1 MPQREKGK
9 GMTSNKRALVRAG
22 WALLA
27 GLGMLMLS
35 GFGSGP
41 DTPGGIGG
49 TGIHPGGIGGTGV
62 HPGGIGGTGI
72 AALGPIQRFGSIY
85 VNGREYLLTP
95 GTRYLVDGAKR
106 PASAL
111 HLGDLVVVQAA
122 VSHGKTVADLV
133 RVQHAVIG
141 TISQTDTAAGRITVL
156 GQTIRLD
163 SGTLIRAPGAQTL
176 SFADLKAGNAV
187 AVSGLPQG
195 HGQWQALRVTRIATD
210 SAAGR
215 IPLLLRGR
223 VEAIDPG
230 KARLRLGGVWL
241 NTTGHALQDAAVGQ
255 EVIAAGSYQGGH
267 PYVHTLRPVQPGL
280 GAVGDRV
287 YMVGYLRRTLQGWRS
302 NGLLLQVG
310 ADTRFEG
317 GSVENLRTGT
327 LAVIEGNVEK
337 PGEVTVGRIILGAT
351 PMRYGLPPLMRG
363 SEGAGHPEMEPSGSA
378 IEKPEILRPE
388 AQRPE
393 ILRPEVQRPE
403 ILRPEVQ
410 RPEILRPEVQRPEIM
425 QPQVQRP
432 QIMRP
437 QVQQPQMMP

>member
-1 MPQREKGK
+1 
-9 GMTSNKRALVRAG
+9 MTSNKRALVRAG

-49 TGIHPGGIGGTGV
+49 TGIHPGGIGGTGI

-95 GTRYLVDGAKR
+95 GTRYLVDGSER

-141 TISQTDTAAGRITVL
+141 TISQIDAAAGRITVL

-163 SGTLIRAPGAQTL
+163 SSTLIRAPGAQTL
-176 SFADLKAGNAV
+176 SFAELKAGNAV

-210 SAAGR
+210 SAAGH

-223 VEAIDPG
+223 VEAIDPV

-241 NTTGHALQDAAVGQ
+241 NTTGHALQDVAVGQ
-255 EVIAAGSYQGGH
+255 EVIAAGSYRGGH
-267 PYVHTLRPVQPGL
+267 PYVHALRPVHPGL

-287 YMVGYLRRTLQGWRS
+287 YMVGYLRRTPQGWRS
-302 NGLLLQVG
+302 NNLLLRVG

-317 GSVENLRTGT
+317 GSVENLHTGT

-363 SEGAGHPEMEPSGSA
+363 SEGAGHPEMEA
-378 IEKPEILRPE
+378 EKPTME
-388 AQRPE
+388 RPE
-393 ILRPEVQRPE
+393 IMRPE
-403 ILRPEVQ
+403 LQ

-425 QPQVQRP
+425 RPEVQRPEIMRPAVQRP
-432 QIMRP
+432 QITRP
-437 QVQQPQMMP
+437 QIQQPQMMP

>member
-1 MPQREKGK
+1 
-9 GMTSNKRALVRAG
+9 MTSNKRALVRAG

-49 TGIHPGGIGGTGV
+49 TGIHPGGIGGTGI

-72 AALGPIQRFGSIY
+72 ATLGPIQRFGSIY

-95 GTRYLVDGAKR
+95 GTRYLVDGSAR

-141 TISQTDTAAGRITVL
+141 TISRTDAAAGRITVL

-163 SGTLIRAPGAQTL
+163 SSTLIRAPGAQTL
-176 SFADLKAGNAV
+176 SFADLKAGNVV
-187 AVSGLPQG
+187 AVSALPQG

-215 IPLLLRGR
+215 IPLLLRGT
-223 VEAIDPG
+223 VEAIDPV

-241 NTTGHALQDAAVGQ
+241 NTTGHALQDMVVGQ
-255 EVIAAGSYQGGH
+255 EVIAAGSYRGGH
-267 PYVHTLRPVQPGL
+267 PHVRTLRPVRPGL
-280 GAVGDRV
+280 GVVGDRV
-287 YMVGYLRRTLQGWRS
+287 YMVGYLRRSPQGWRS
-302 NGLLLQVG
+302 NGLLLHVG

-337 PGEVTVGRIILGAT
+337 PGEVAVGRIILGAT

-363 SEGAGHPEMEPSGSA
+363 SEGAGHPEMEP
-378 IEKPEILRPE
+378 EKPTMERPE
-388 AQRPE
+388 IMRPELQRPE
-393 ILRPEVQRPE
+393 ILRPEIQRPE
-403 ILRPEVQ
+403 IQ

-425 QPQVQRP
+425 RPAVQRP
-432 QIMRP
+432 QITRP
-437 QVQQPQMMP
+437 QIQQPQMMP